1 MKTLVLI
8 LLAINLI
15 TFAVYG
21 IDKVKAEEGK
31 WRIPE
36 ATLIALAAAGG
47 ALGAFLGMQIFRHKT
62 RKPKFY
68 ITVPALMVLEGV
80 LLVLA
85 LLKF

>member
-1 MKTLVLI
+1 MKTFLLVL
-8 LLAINLI
+8 LAMNLV

>member
-31 WRIPE
+31 WRTPE